1 MSGAASAR
9 EEAIRNAIEK
19 LNEIREKQQAFIE
32 ASKEQGEEKSPPLE
46 GYLQIIDKLRL
57 ELLNSQDEKK
67 QAASRYLEFAK
78 L

>member
-19 LNEIREKQQAFIE
+19 LNEIREKQQVFIE
-32 ASKEQGEEKSPPLE
+32 ASKEQGEEKSPLD
-46 GYLQIIDKLRL
+46 GYLKIIDKLRL